1 MQLGLSGH
9 VVVCYRTTGQ
19 WWNIRGQAVSTPGAW
34 PWPPGWLRRDRG
46 RVWQATRS
54 NKVHAVCQWWQERWQ
69 CHCCQ
74 VYGVTCISPLLIHR
88 WFAKHIISVW
98 TTCSFTFMEL
108 HAVHSHLTGHLKAD
122 PSPVEEMRCFVWKHQ
137 CYSLGLQTALS
148 FHFQAVFYS
157 LLYIM
162 WVSVISHT
170 HHPIS
175 GSKHR
180 SPTYMLF
187 KGHANQMK
195 VGLIGGLP

>member
-19 WWNIRGQAVSTPGAW
+19 WWNIRGQAVSTPGCLALT
-34 PWPPGWLRRDRG
+34 PLAGCGQIEGVSGKQHAATKSMQSVSDDRKG
-46 RVWQATRS
+46 GSATAARF
-54 NKVHAVCQWWQERWQ
+54 
-69 CHCCQ
+69 
-74 VYGVTCISPLLIHR
+74 ISPLLIHR
-88 WFAKHIISVW
+88 GFAKHIISVW

-122 PSPVEEMRCFVWKHQ
+122 PSPVEQMRCFVWKHQ